1 MSDALI
7 AQAFETT
14 LKAWA
19 DAQTPAIPVA
29 WENVAFEPPSSGGRY
44 MHAFMLPNRTRS
56 LFLDGSGRT
65 RVGIFQINLSM
76 PIGTG
81 AGAARTLAA
90 ALDTAFSVTITAG
103 GLRIYLLS
111 PMSAAPPLPNSH
123 RFVVP
128 ISAEYRAD
136 SV

>member
-29 WENVAFEPPSSGGRY
+29 WENVEFNPPAGRFASA
-44 MHAFMLPNRTRS
+44 HLIPNEAKS

-65 RVGIFQINLSM
+65 RVGIFQVSLHM

-81 AGAARTLAA
+81 AGAARALVDSLDAA
-90 ALDTAFSVTITAG
+90 FPITITSG
-103 GLRIYLLS
+103 GLRIWLLS
-111 PMSAAPPLPNSH
+111 PFSAAPPLNQPS

-128 ISAEYRAD
+128 VSAHYKAFA
-136 SV
+136 S